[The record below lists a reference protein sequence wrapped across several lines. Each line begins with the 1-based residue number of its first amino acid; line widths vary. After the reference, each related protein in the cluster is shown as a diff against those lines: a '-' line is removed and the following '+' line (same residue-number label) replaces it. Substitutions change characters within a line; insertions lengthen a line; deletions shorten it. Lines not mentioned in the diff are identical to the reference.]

1 MVKKQE
7 KTFTTIFMS
16 KSHKT
21 TLYNSKKSD
30 KKWAKDINRQFTKM
44 NISGTKT

>member
-7 KTFTTIFMS
+7 KTFTISIS
-16 KSHKT
+16 KLHKT
-21 TLYNSKKSD
+21 PCTTVKKSE

-44 NISGTKT
+44 KISGTKT